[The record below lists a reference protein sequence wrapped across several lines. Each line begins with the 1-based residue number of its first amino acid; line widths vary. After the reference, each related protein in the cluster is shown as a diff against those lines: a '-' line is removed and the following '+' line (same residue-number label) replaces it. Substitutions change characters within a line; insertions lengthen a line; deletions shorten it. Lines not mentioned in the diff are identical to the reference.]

1 MGRQFHYALYT
12 YSILTLLEMKHKMD
26 DNFKT
31 ERTFVKSV
39 NFETAEKRQSL
50 PSTSFVILLVF
61 VSTVIVALVWSA
73 LVGSYQGK
81 DSFHINTSP
90 IRQQVSPSLKHML
103 GNDEKCGITT
113 GGQV

>member
-1 MGRQFHYALYT
+1 
-12 YSILTLLEMKHKMD
+12 MD

-39 NFETAEKRQSL
+39 NFKTAEERQSFS
-50 PSTSFVILLVF
+50 STTFLILFVF
-61 VSTVIVALVWSA
+61 VSTGIVAQVLSA

-81 DSFHINTSP
+81 DSLINTSP